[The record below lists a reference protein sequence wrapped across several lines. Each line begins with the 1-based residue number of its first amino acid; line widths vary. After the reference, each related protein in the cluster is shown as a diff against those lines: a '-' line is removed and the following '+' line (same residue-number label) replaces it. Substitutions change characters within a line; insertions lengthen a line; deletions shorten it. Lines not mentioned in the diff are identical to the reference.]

1 MRTPTDTAK
10 LILDVV
16 QMLFQDTM
24 DPVEPGQYNMLKTQ
38 TDFIKSSYE
47 NHAGKKFQGP
57 LLQQLNYFSNEE
69 KDFINEE
76 TIELL
81 EPYLSLKTAD
91 GRPLFEGDVAAK
103 ASNALKGLCVWS
115 GAMSDYHKASKIVK
129 PKLRLL
135 EIRTA

>member
-57 LLQQLNYFSNEE
+57 LLKQLYDFSDNE

-76 TIELL
+76 TIELI
-81 EPYLSLKTAD
+81 EPYLVLKTPD
-91 GRPLFEGDVAAK
+91 GRALFEGDVAISAED
-103 ASNALKGLCVWS
+103 AGIDLFVGSLETSN
-115 GAMSDYHKASKIVK
+115 
-129 PKLRLL
+129 LRP
-135 EIRTA
+135 